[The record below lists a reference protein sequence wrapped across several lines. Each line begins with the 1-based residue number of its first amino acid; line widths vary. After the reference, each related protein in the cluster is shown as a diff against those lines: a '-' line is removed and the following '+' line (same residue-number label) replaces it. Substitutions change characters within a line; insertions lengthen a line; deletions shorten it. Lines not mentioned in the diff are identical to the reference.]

1 MKQAP
6 LLPQLMSGTAA
17 ILVGLAAGLVP
28 ASNLLAQPAQ
38 VGELSPLIPLP
49 VDAIHA
55 GLSWTPTSKQKIC
68 FGMRPSEY
76 LGHHLV
82 DHQGE
87 LKEVFREFVYGGF
100 NFSTGPHG
108 LDQSNANGDIERDR
122 FVCLD
127 LTHPDAFKDTGEFS
141 ILDEQGN
148 PLITQDDIAL
158 TQDAISDAGHS
169 KGLDYNIFCA
179 GNVALADGRWAFIG
193 GHDKGG
199 NNGIRKIKIF
209 DPIKEFWLDRGIPPV
224 KEDFLADPEGQHPGQ
239 HADARNEDN
248 TDPPHPSDMKY
259 QRWYPTAVLL
269 PNKKVLI
276 LNGTDQDTS
285 LGPPEGQMPCMSV
298 MDNTP
303 CSKIRQ
309 VVPELYDPEADATIA
324 LENAAKLQPMYA
336 RSYVVQTGRGW
347 NDWKVASVGEVDPNH
362 LPSVEDIGG
371 FDPWFY
377 SGNTYLLDVQAAER
391 DPDRDV
397 LAEDHWEFV
406 TTAHIAHDNGAGV
419 QIWELDQSGFATS
432 QKVALFG
439 GSCGEVPED
448 ENEQPLFPC
457 DQATVEMIDFEDENP
472 SWQLQQPL
480 VQAVS
485 QNNAL
490 VLPNG
495 KVLIVGGSS
504 GGRDEEINSF
514 QLQLFDPEDGSV
526 KPLVDT
532 KVPRHDHSTI
542 ALLPDASVLILGGNA
557 TDLALAVDPEATEAG
572 VPNAQIYRPSY
583 LFGGD
588 RPVIETAPKRLSY
601 GSVLAIKLAKEGAA
615 EVGSVVLERIG
626 PVTHNWDWGN
636 RYVKLWSKQVG
647 NHVLASA
654 PAVPGLAVPGYYM
667 LFVVSKEG
675 VPSEARI
682 VHLDDQGDKEAQLD
696 GHSNHNA
703 VAIDRNVKTIVQ

>member
-1 MKQAP
+1 MRRAP
-6 LLPQLMSGTAA
+6 LAA
-17 ILVGLAAGLVP
+17 KLIPAPLALAVGLATGI
-28 ASNLLAQPAQ
+28 ASAPEAAADPTQ

-55 GLSWTPTSKQKIC
+55 GLSWTPKSKQKIC

-76 LGHHLV
+76 VGHHLV
-82 DHQGE
+82 DDGGE
-87 LKEVFREFVYGGF
+87 LKETFREFVYGGF

-108 LDQSNANGDIERDR
+108 LDQSNANGEIERDR

-141 ILDEQGN
+141 ILDERGN

-158 TQDAISDAGHS
+158 TEDAISDAGHS

-199 NNGIRKIKIF
+199 NNGIRKIKLF
-209 DPIKEFWLDRGIPPV
+209 DPVKEAWLDRGIPPV

-239 HADARNEDN
+239 HADARDEDN

-285 LGPPEGQMPCMSV
+285 LGPPEGQGPCLTV
-298 MDNTP
+298 RDNTP

-309 VVPELYDPEADATIA
+309 VVPELYDPEADVTIA
-324 LENAAKLQPMYA
+324 LENAAKLQQMYA
-336 RSYVVQTGRGW
+336 RSYVVQTGPGW
-347 NDWKVASVGEVDPNH
+347 DDWKVASVGEADQEN
-362 LPSVEDIGG
+362 LPTIADVGG
-371 FDPWFY
+371 FDPWHY
-377 SGNTYLLDVQAAER
+377 TGNTYLLDVQAAEQ
-391 DPDRDV
+391 DEDRDV

-406 TTAHIAHDNGAGV
+406 ATANIAHDNGAGV
-419 QIWELDQSGFATS
+419 QIWELDQNGYATA

-448 ENEQPLFPC
+448 EDGQPLFPC
-457 DQATVEMIDFEDENP
+457 DEATVEMIDFQDEAP

-480 VQAVS
+480 SQAVS

-504 GGRDEEINSF
+504 GGRDEEISQF
-514 QLQLFDPEDGSV
+514 QLQLFDPLDGSV

-583 LFGGD
+583 LFGAA
-588 RPVIETAPKRLSY
+588 RPVIETAPKKLSY
-601 GSVLAIKLAKEGAA
+601 GSVITIKLKEEGAVK
-615 EVGSVVLERIG
+615 VGSVVLERIG

-636 RYVKLWSKQVG
+636 RYVKLWSTQTG
-647 NHVLASA
+647 NHVQASA

-667 LFVVSKEG
+667 LFAVSEEG
-675 VPSEARI
+675 VPSEAKI
-682 VHLDDQGDKEAQLD
+682 VHLDGKEHVRASQDAAADQQG
-696 GHSNHNA
+696 
-703 VAIDRNVKTIVQ
+703 